1 MNPSPQAQSA
11 PTSTRR
17 LRTARPSLRNA
28 RLSLRNALRA
38 FRSVTRF
45 DGLLPAL
52 TAAERTR
59 RRLAKVGDVD
69 DLRRLAK
76 RRLPAGCFDYIDG
89 AAEDERTAAAN
100 LHAYGRWCFDP
111 RVLRDVS
118 SVDTTATVMGLPVSF
133 PLLIAPTGFDRIAH
147 SDGELA
153 VAKAAERAG
162 IPYSLST
169 LGTRSIE
176 EVAEVSDG
184 HKIFQVYVW
193 RDRQLVADMLDRAK
207 AASYDAIM
215 ITVDTAVLGRRERDV
230 RRGFSLPPKLGWSTL
245 IDGLTH
251 PAWTLDFLTNDPIT
265 FANLTGTGNNDGA
278 SAIHLAQY
286 ASDQFDPALSWA
298 DIDWFRERWNGKVM
312 LKGIQSVEDAKQAV
326 TEGVDAVVLSNH
338 GGRQLDGAPAP
349 LDLVAPVRD
358 VIGDA
363 TSVICDGGIRRGSDI
378 AKAVALGADAAM
390 AGRAYYYALGA
401 AGEAGVDWV
410 LEFLRAGLVRTMQ
423 LAGVQSCDQ
432 LGPHTLRRADS

>member
-1 MNPSPQAQSA
+1 MNPSPQVQCD
-11 PTSTRR
+11 PTPTR
-17 LRTARPSLRNA
+17 RPSLRT
-28 RLSLRNALRA
+28 ALRA
-38 FRSVTRF
+38 FRAVTRF
-45 DGLLPAL
+45 DDLLPAVSS
-52 TAAERTR
+52 AERTR
-59 RRLAKVGDVD
+59 RRLAKVGDVA
-69 DLRRLAK
+69 DLRRLAQ

-89 AAEDERTAAAN
+89 AAEDEHTAAAN
-100 LHAYGRWCFDP
+100 VDAYARWHFDP

-118 SVDTTATVMGLPVSF
+118 HVDTTASVMGLPISF
-133 PLLIAPTGFDRIAH
+133 PLLAAPTGFDRIAH

-153 VAKAAERAG
+153 VARAAQRAG

-176 EVAEVSDG
+176 EVAQASGG

-193 RDRQLVADMLDRAK
+193 RDRQLVADMLDRA
-207 AASYDAIM
+207 AAAGYDAIM

-230 RRGFSLPPKLGWSTL
+230 RRGFSLPPKLGVATL
-245 IDGLTH
+245 LDGLTH
-251 PAWTLDFLTNDPIT
+251 PAWTLDFLTHEPIT

-278 SAIHLAQY
+278 TAINLAQY

-298 DIDWFRERWNGKVM
+298 DIDWFRERWHGKVM

-326 TEGVDAVVLSNH
+326 TQDVDAVVLSNH

-363 TSVICDGGIRRGSDI
+363 AAVICDGGIRRGADI

-390 AGRAYYYALGA
+390 AGRAYLYALGA

-410 LEFLRAGLVRTMQ
+410 FEFLRAGLVRTMQ
-423 LAGVQSCDQ
+423 LAGVRSCAE

>member
-1 MNPSPQAQSA
+1 MSV
-11 PTSTRR
+11 
-17 LRTARPSLRNA
+17 RTALQ
-28 RLSLRNALRA
+28 A

-52 TAAERTR
+52 TATERTR
-59 RRLAKVGDVD
+59 RRLAKVADVG

-89 AAEDERTAAAN
+89 AAEDELTAAAN
-100 LHAYGRWCFDP
+100 VDAYSRWRFDP

-118 SVDTTATVMGLPVSF
+118 TVDTTATVMGLGVSF
-133 PLLIAPTGFDRIAH
+133 PLLVAPTGFDRIAH
-147 SDGELA
+147 SAGELA
-153 VAKAAERAG
+153 VARAAARAG

-176 EVAEVSDG
+176 EVAEVNGG

-193 RDRQLVADMLDRAK
+193 RDRSLVTDMLDRAS
-207 AASYDAIM
+207 AAGYDAIM

-230 RRGFSLPPKLGWSTL
+230 RRGFSLPPKLGWGTL
-245 IDGLTH
+245 VDGLTH
-251 PAWTLDFLTNDPIT
+251 PAWTLDFLTNEPIT
-265 FANLTGTGNNDGA
+265 FANLTGTGENDGA
-278 SAIHLAQY
+278 SAINLAQY
-286 ASDQFDPALSWA
+286 ANDQFDPGLNWR
-298 DIDWFRERWNGKVM
+298 DVDWFRERWGGKVM
-312 LKGIQSVEDAKQAV
+312 LKGIQSVDDAKQAV
-326 TEGVDAVVLSNH
+326 TEGVDAVLLSNH

-363 TSVICDGGIRRGSDI
+363 ATVICDGGIRRGSDI
-378 AKAVALGADAAM
+378 AKALALGADAAM
-390 AGRAYYYALGA
+390 TGRAYFYALGA

-410 LEFLRAGLVRTMQ
+410 FEFLRAGLVRTMQ
-423 LAGVQSCDQ
+423 LAGVRSCDE
-432 LGPHTLRRADS
+432 LGPHVLRRTDAH